1 MFITTLQPTL
11 MLIAIYPASGP
22 AAIYRSSLS
31 HLRCNTAGATVGPMH
46 LGKPRFGVVLVID
59 AIKGLDLFNKNV

>member
-59 AIKGLDLFNKNV
+59 AIEGLDLFNKNV